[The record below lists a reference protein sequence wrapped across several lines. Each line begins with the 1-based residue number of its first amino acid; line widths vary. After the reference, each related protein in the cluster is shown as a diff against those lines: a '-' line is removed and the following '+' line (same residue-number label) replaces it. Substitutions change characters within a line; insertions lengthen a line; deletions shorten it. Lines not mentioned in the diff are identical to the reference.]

1 MTNPPNKYL
10 LITGASGFLGWN
22 LARVALKTWPGWT
35 IFGAY
40 HSTPVTIPGVDTAKL
55 DLTDFSEMKAAFAHI
70 QPDAVIHTAALSN
83 PNWVQVNRSEAQRVN
98 VTATL
103 NLAGLCADRS
113 VPFVFT
119 STDLVFDGTRAP
131 YDEGASVSPVSVYGE
146 QKVEA
151 EEKILGLY
159 PESAICRMPL
169 MFGRGGTRNGSFMQW
184 MLGEMRAGKELR
196 LFTDEFRTPASGETA
211 AKGLLLAAEKAHGFL
226 HLGGRERVSRYKFG
240 QLLAEVF
247 ELPQARLVRGHQADV
262 QMAAPRPPDVALDS
276 KMAYELGYDP
286 LSLEDELKKLKS
298 ES

>member
-1 MTNPPNKYL
+1 MTNPPNKRL

-22 LARVALKTWPGWT
+22 LARLALKTWPGWT
-35 IFGAY
+35 IFGAFR
-40 HSTPVTIPGVDTAKL
+40 STPVTIHGVDTGRL

-83 PNWVQVNRSEAQRVN
+83 PNWVQVNRSEAHRVN

-103 NLAGLCADRS
+103 NLVRLAAERGI
-113 VPFVFT
+113 PFVFT

-131 YDEGASVSPVSVYGE
+131 YDENASVSPISVYGE

-184 MLGEMRAGKELR
+184 MLGEMRAGKDLR
-196 LFTDEFRTPASGETA
+196 LFSDEFRTPASGETA
-211 AKGLLLAAEKAHGFL
+211 AKGLLLAVEKAHGFL
-226 HLGGRERVSRYKFG
+226 HLGGRDRVSRFEFG
-240 QLLAEVF
+240 QRLQEVF
-247 ELPQARLVRGHQADV
+247 ELPQAQLIQGKQADV
-262 QMAAPRPPDVALDS
+262 EMAAPRPADVALDS
-276 KMAYELGYDP
+276 AKAYGLGYDP

-298 ES
+298 EN